1 METGQNGQ
9 TGQIVIK
16 MEVLDGKETAAE
28 IVHNLSMEECNAKE
42 LVFKQSH
49 VPQVSKFPVEFWKL
63 LVSFNVVYFK

>member
-42 LVFKQSH
+42 LVFKQSN
-49 VPQVSKFPVEFWKL
+49 VPQVSKFSVEFWKQ